1 MSQIVLVDRCLKY
14 QIQWNK
20 GWLGL
25 SLQRQMELL
34 LKLQSGIHSR
44 GIQYSLLY
52 EALAPEWW
60 TLGEVTTYCGSES
73 ASERTISGNIGQNS
87 FLFDWTSPVVS
98 NLHCIGILNITFMK
112 TSCVIIFK
120 RALQWGK
127 DAWRCIPQKNI
138 ATLRKAFIGKK
149 IFLMKRF
156 IKGRRNKGRVPE
168 DPIP

>member
-1 MSQIVLVDRCLKY
+1 MSINARLLSYSLFFSFLLLGNHDLFLLLSSHILWLVPLWWNIKNPKKRASGSMSQIVLVDRCLKY

-73 ASERTISGNIGQNS
+73 ASERTKSGNIGQNS
-87 FLFDWTSPVVS
+87 FFIWLDKSCGLQSPLQLVF
-98 NLHCIGILNITFMK
+98 LTPIL
-112 TSCVIIFK
+112 
-120 RALQWGK
+120 WGQ
-127 DAWRCIPQKNI
+127 AVW
-138 ATLRKAFIGKK
+138 
-149 IFLMKRF
+149 
-156 IKGRRNKGRVPE
+156 
-168 DPIP
+168 